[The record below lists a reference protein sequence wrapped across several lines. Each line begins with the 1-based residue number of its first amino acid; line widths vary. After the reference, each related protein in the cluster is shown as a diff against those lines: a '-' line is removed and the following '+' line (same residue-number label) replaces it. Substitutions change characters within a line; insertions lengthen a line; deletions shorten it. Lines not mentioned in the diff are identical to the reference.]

1 MVLETAA
8 FGEDGAED
16 AAEAGGVERA
26 GVALDNGVEDGGLA
40 GFVGD
45 GQAVFALEAGDFRDG
60 LGSAVDEA
68 EKFEIELVNG
78 GAVLV
83 KGHGGFSLECRSKTQ
98 RPRSGI
104 AAG

>member
-16 AAEAGGVERA
+16 ATEAGRVERA
-26 GVALDNGVEDGGLA
+26 GVALDDGVEDGGLA

-45 GQAVFALEAGDFRDG
+45 GKAVRTLEAGDFSNR
-60 LGSAVDEA
+60 LGAAVDEA
-68 EKFEIELVNG
+68 EKFEIEFVNG
-78 GAVLV
+78 GALLV
-83 KGHGGFSLECRSKTQ
+83 KSHGGFSLKTQ